1 MLHDT
6 TEIIE
11 HARRDQYELT
21 LADVASLAAKSERTV
36 RRWAATGLHGRGVLP
51 AVETVNGLRFRA
63 SDVREYLRARPV
75 EPQEAAATSKT
86 SSAVARVVAAA
97 PRLTDEQREQLAA
110 ILGGAR

>member
-51 AVETVNGLRFRA
+51 AVETVSGLRFRA

-75 EPQEAAATSKT
+75 EPAKETADTTVYA
-86 SSAVARVVAAA
+86 AVARVVAAA
-97 PRLTDEQREQLAA
+97 PRLTDEQREQLAT
-110 ILGGAR
+110 IFGGAR